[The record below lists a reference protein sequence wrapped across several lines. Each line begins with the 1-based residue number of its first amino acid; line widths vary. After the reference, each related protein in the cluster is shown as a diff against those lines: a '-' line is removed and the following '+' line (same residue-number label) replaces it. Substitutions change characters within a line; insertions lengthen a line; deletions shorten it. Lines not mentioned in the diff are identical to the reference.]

1 MSEVNKIL
9 IFIVGIIGGVLIS
22 AMIFRYVGSFASN
35 KPDEVKQP
43 EASVDT
49 VYIKQKPEV
58 QIERVVEHVDVM
70 NYDTVMLLT
79 NINQNIDSGEYV
91 VLRDRLLHSQH
102 VKIIKTLGNTTESAS
117 EQLLERIT
125 SDDFYSDRIQVEFW
139 ESPIEYQ
146 GYRLNKTKL
155 ILFGVNPHE
164 SFMLHEKEK
173 GILTLQT
180 GYFTT
185 LLFPTEKYR
194 SFNFQ

>member
-1 MSEVNKIL
+1 MV
-9 IFIVGIIGGVLIS
+9 FIIGIIGGVLIS
-22 AMIFRYVGSFASN
+22 ALIFRYISSSSF
-35 KPDEVKQP
+35 DESAEVAK
-43 EASVDT
+43 AAVSVDT

-58 QIERVVEHVDVM
+58 QIERVVEQVDVM

-79 NINQNIDSGEYV
+79 NINQHIDSGEYV

-102 VKIIKTLGNTTESAS
+102 VKIIKMPSNTNESAS

-125 SDDFYSDRIQVEFW
+125 SDDFFSDRIQVEFW

-164 SFMLHEKEK
+164 SFMLREKET
-173 GILTLQT
+173 GVLTMQT
-180 GYFTT
+180 GDFTT